1 VPPKGWKRPK
11 PLSADDY
18 GMSLHHMQAIL
29 QNAEGLAK
37 RHHDLPRMAVLLTI
51 ARDADKE
58 LSAAALQAVSHEQAD
73 QRHSPPLVPQP
84 PDADRP
90 GEA

>member
-1 VPPKGWKRPK
+1 MPPKGFKKPK
-11 PLSADDY
+11 PLTSDDY

-37 RHHDLPRMAVLLTI
+37 RHPDLPRVAVLLTI

-58 LSAAALQAVSHEQAD
+58 LSAVALSASSAEL
-73 QRHSPPLVPQP
+73 SEPSS
-84 PDADRP
+84 
-90 GEA
+90 